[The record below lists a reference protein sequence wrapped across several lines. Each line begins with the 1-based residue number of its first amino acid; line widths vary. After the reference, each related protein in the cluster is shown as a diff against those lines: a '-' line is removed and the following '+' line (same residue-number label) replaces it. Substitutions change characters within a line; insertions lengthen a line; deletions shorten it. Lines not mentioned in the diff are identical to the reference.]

1 VAVCLGNAEGG
12 AASLADHAAGGVLMD
27 KVREHVIFWNSLV
40 CMSMGFY
47 MVLGQTGFANGAGA
61 VSALLSFLT
70 LIL

>member
-1 VAVCLGNAEGG
+1 
-12 AASLADHAAGGVLMD
+12 MD

-47 MVLGQTGFANGAGA
+47 MVIGQTGFANGAGA